1 MMKMNKPD
9 PRTLAPASNIPKHYF
24 AFNKNNKPD
33 TRYFVYE
40 IWEDKMPDKIVAGQ
54 KLENIDERTLSDEQ
68 LDKLI
73 PFWRQI
79 SIDKGLKH
87 PILSIQVDIG
97 NGSELSYG
105 YKDGREGIPPNAKT
119 YIAKPKFDK
128 NIMLMRHGG
137 KQGKSLVYHTP
148 LDSPTLREELANFN
162 KLLAR
167 FFNGEFY
174 ELLSEQSDRRPGWEF
189 RNEVVVDNAKL
200 RSTD

>member
-1 MMKMNKPD
+1 MDKS
-9 PRTLAPASNIPKHYF
+9 ASAKLPKHYY
-24 AFNKNNKPD
+24 AFTKNNKPD
-33 TRYFVYE
+33 TRYFVFE

-128 NIMLMRHGG
+128 NIMLLRHGG

-174 ELLSEQSDRRPGWEF
+174 ELLSEQSDKSPGWEF
-189 RNEVVVDNAKL
+189 RKEIVIDNSKL
-200 RSTD
+200 R

>member
-1 MMKMNKPD
+1 MNKPD
-9 PRTLAPASNIPKHYF
+9 PRTLAPASDIPKHYY
-24 AFNKNNKPD
+24 AFNKNNKPY

-174 ELLSEQSDRRPGWEF
+174 ELVSEQSDRRPGWEF